1 MTPPASEHAALVA
14 AVASRRDREAFAVLY
29 DHFSPRLNAYL
40 LRLGADRTSAEE
52 MTQDVMATLWHKA
65 DLFDPAKSSL
75 GTWLYRIARNR
86 RIDLSR
92 RNRIDYVD
100 PGEYVLDIPDDK
112 AADAF
117 HKHLQRRPRR
127 IVRCKRETV

>member
-75 GTWLYRIARNR
+75 GTWLYRIVANHV
-86 RIDLSR
+86 INMKESKK
-92 RNRIDYVD
+92 
-100 PGEYVLDIPDDK
+100 EQFF
-112 AADAF
+112 AAHAENFDFATF
-117 HKHLQRRPRR
+117 SHAPACRWAP
-127 IVRCKRETV
+127 